1 LSSDLAYLGC
11 SALDTRHAREYNRG
25 EFSSVEVS
33 LKVDDCFQENILIDN
48 GGNARLIDFG
58 LSSFI
63 QPPLSQFHLATTST
77 RHDAIRYAAPE
88 LLTSDD
94 FRDLPSEKVDIYSFG
109 CVMLQV
115 SC

>member
-1 LSSDLAYLGC
+1 LGAPCSTLSTPD
-11 SALDTRHAREYNRG
+11 ARGHNSG
-25 EFSSVEVS
+25 EFSAVEVS
-33 LKVDDCFQENILIDN
+33 LKADDCFQANIMIDE
-48 GGNARLIDFG
+48 GENARLIDFG
-58 LSSFI
+58 LSSI
-63 QPPLSQFHLATTST
+63 IRPLLDQSHLVITSI
-77 RHDAIRYAAPE
+77 RPGAIRYAAPE